1 MLWNAE
7 DPLFLGQIG
16 LFTVEGVVAWL
27 DGGSQGLARQETE
40 GNRRLWAPVNSLVL
54 HQQ

>member
-7 DPLFLGQIG
+7 DPLSRDKSG

-27 DGGSQGLARQETE
+27 DGGSRGLARQETE

>member
-27 DGGSQGLARQETE
+27 DGGPGVLR
-40 GNRRLWAPVNSLVL
+40 GRRPRVTAASGRP
-54 HQQ
+54 